1 MIDSPREL
9 QPELFCQ
16 LLRLVSA
23 SCVRVGDGELS
34 TRERSD
40 LNAVPI
46 PGIAVVRDGA
56 LEVFLTLRALRHL
69 REIQGGAAGPVR
81 LRKSPDDF
89 LQLRLRVRRA
99 QITVRRLVE
108 AFEFAE
114 LVAREEIALEL
125 HSLPRLRS
133 QGF

>member
-9 QPELFCQ
+9 QPQLFCQ

-34 TRERSD
+34 TRERPD
-40 LNAVPI
+40 LNAVPV
-46 PGIAVVRDGA
+46 PGIAVFRDGA
-56 LEVFLTLRALRHL
+56 LEVFLALRALRHL
-69 REIQGGAAGPVR
+69 REIEDGAAGTVR

-99 QITVRRLVE
+99 QITARRLVE
-108 AFEFAE
+108 TFELAE
-114 LVAREEIALEL
+114 LVAREEIPVER
-125 HSLPRLRS
+125 HSLLRLRP
-133 QGF
+133 QC